1 MGSQATSAAAPI
13 LVVTLLVDKKG
24 FPVHNVDIVFLRT
37 ALARR
42 R

>member
-13 LVVTLLVDKKG
+13 LVVTLLADKNG
-24 FPVHNVDIVFLRT
+24 FPVHNVELVFWRT